1 MVKLEGTLII
11 DGIDQTKRIG
21 DSFSVAMKEISTGK
35 LKPNIEVRRAL
46 TNNLKKLS
54 DFLAGEGPGAI
65 QGFFGDP
72 KGSSLARYSSPKA
85 APDVEADLD
94 QIEKALGRDV
104 TSRLAIDRD
113 VTDADKRTIELK
125 QTASRGD
132 TITFSGISVLG
143 FGADTSGLEKIRRKQ
158 DKFTLKG
165 DKASQEIIYD
175 WLYSKAGEQFRK
187 ALFRAAGQ
195 KMQNLLVFVYVDEK
209 GSLRQ
214 SPKVK
219 IIPGFIKFFNEAVS
233 SKEKAKK
240 LLTVEVRD
248 GSFTL
253 RTTPA
258 FDKFLADKF
267 EDVTTQIQN
276 AMVQDF
282 SQNLVNYFTTGKAN
296 TEIKKALKGGG
307 NYSLVQLAAELLFIA
322 TEFDPKF
329 GGKEL
334 GIRIESP
341 AQEFGPVTQKA
352 KRKQKSKPQS
362 RIQQAASETQMTQL
376 VRRLMKAKMPKG
388 QPGGPP
394 PPVANILTYRTGQ
407 FVDSVNI
414 TRVDERASAVSYTYG
429 RIYAQAHEPTSRNPR
444 TLIEASIREAA
455 RRAINKDFRV
465 TRFNRSMS

>member
-11 DGIDQTKRIG
+11 DGIDQTKRIS
-21 DSFSVAMKEISTGK
+21 DSFSAAMKEISTGK
-35 LKPNIEVRRAL
+35 LKPNIKIRREL

-54 DFLAGEGPGAI
+54 DFLSGEGPGAI

-72 KGSSLARYSSPKA
+72 KGSSLSRYSSPKA
-85 APDVEADLD
+85 APDIEADLSL
-94 QIEKALGRDV
+94 IEKALGGDI

-125 QTASRGD
+125 QSASKED
-132 TITFSGISVLG
+132 TISFSGISVNK
-143 FGADTSGLEKIRRKQ
+143 FGADTSALESIRRKK
-158 DKFTLKG
+158 DSFTLKG
-165 DKASQEIIYD
+165 DKASQEIVFD
-175 WLYSKAGEQFRK
+175 WLYSPAGDKFRR
-187 ALFRAAGQ
+187 ALYKAAGQ

-214 SPKVK
+214 TPKIK
-219 IIPGFIKFFNEAVS
+219 IIPGFIKYFNDAVS
-233 SKEKAKK
+233 SKEKAKR

-248 GSFTL
+248 GSFNL
-253 RTTPA
+253 RTTRE
-258 FDKFLADKF
+258 FDKFLSDKY
-267 EDVTTQIQN
+267 EDVTQQIQS

-296 TEIKKALKGGG
+296 TEIKKVLGGG
-307 NYSLVQLAAELLFIA
+307 GKYSLVQLAAELMFIA
-322 TEFDPKF
+322 AEFDPKF

-334 GIRIESP
+334 GIRIESSP
-341 AQEFGPVTQKA
+341 QVFGAVSQKA
-352 KRKQKSKPQS
+352 IRKQKSKPQS
-362 RIQQAASETQMTQL
+362 QMQRAASETQMTQL

-394 PPVANILTYRTGQ
+394 PPVAGILTYRTGQ

-444 TLIEASIREAA
+444 ILIEASIREAA
-455 RRAINKDFRV
+455 RRAISKDFRV
-465 TRFNRSMS
+465 TKFNRSMS